1 MTARDHFCLIERHFV
16 STSAPSATPKPP
28 AAPPRSASVGST
40 LTALV
45 RRLHFFAGVLIAPF
59 LLIAAVTGALYA
71 LSPTAEQIVYRQQ
84 LHTDSQGPAK
94 SVAEQVRAAQEVRPD
109 LHLSAV
115 QPATEPGDTTRVLF
129 DDPTLGESERRAVF
143 IDPVTA
149 ESRGELVSY
158 GSSGALPMRTW
169 IDRLHRDLHLGDPG
183 RIYSE
188 LAASWLWVVAVG
200 GLILWVTQIRKR
212 RRATGRGS
220 ILRGVPGLTG
230 RAKTVN
236 RHGVVGVWIAIAL
249 LFLSATGLTWSTY
262 AGQHVSDLRAA
273 MNWTTPA
280 VDASLTGSAAPEG
293 GEHAGHGGGTTA
305 STGGPNIDT
314 VAGIDGALGIARA
327 NGVDGAVEVSIPS
340 DDATAFTVSQRR
352 VSWRASTSSIAVD
365 PSRDAV
371 VDVNRFDDWPVAAK
385 LSSWGVQLHMGL
397 LFGVANQLLLL
408 AVMAALIVM
417 IILGYRSWWQR
428 RGRARR
434 VGAAPGRGALRSLP
448 LPVSAAIVVATAA
461 VGWFLPLLGWPL
473 LAFLVIDAAVTGVS
487 RTKAAD

>member
-1 MTARDHFCLIERHFV
+1 M
-16 STSAPSATPKPP
+16 STSVPSATPKTPP
-28 AAPPRSASVGST
+28 PPRIAPVGPT

-45 RRLHFFAGVLIAPF
+45 RRLHFYAGVLIAPF
-59 LLIAAVTGALYA
+59 LLVAAVTGALYA
-71 LSPTAEQIVYRQQ
+71 LSPTAEQLVYRQQ
-84 LHTDSQGPAK
+84 LHTDAQGPAT
-94 SVAEQVRAAQEVRPD
+94 SVAEQVRAAQLVRPD
-109 LHLSAV
+109 LHLSGV
-115 QPATEPGDTTRVLF
+115 QPATDPGDTTRVLF

-158 GSSGALPMRTW
+158 GSSGALPLRTW

-183 RIYSE
+183 RLYSE
-188 LAASWLWVVAVG
+188 LAASWLWVVALG
-200 GLILWVTQIRKR
+200 GVALWVVQIHKR

-220 ILRGVPGLTG
+220 FLRGVPGLGG
-230 RAKTVN
+230 RARTVN
-236 RHGVVGVWIAIAL
+236 RHGVIGVWIAIAL

-262 AGQHVSDLRAA
+262 AGEHVSDLRAA

-280 VDASLTGSAAPEG
+280 VDASLTGSPTTAG
-293 GEHAGHGGGTTA
+293 GEHAGHGSGA
-305 STGGPNIDT
+305 TGPSADPSLDA
-314 VAGIDGALGIARA
+314 VAEIDGALAIARA
-327 NGVDGAVEVSIPS
+327 NGVDGAVEVHVPT
-340 DDATAFTVSQRR
+340 DDTTAFTVSQRR
-352 VSWRASTSSIAVD
+352 VSWRAGTSSIAVD

-371 VDVNRFDDWPVAAK
+371 VDVNRFDDWPLAAK

-434 VGAAPGRGALRSLP
+434 VGAAPARGTLRSLP
-448 LPVSAAIVVATAA
+448 RPVGVAIVAGAAA

-473 LAFLVIDAAVTGVS
+473 LAFLAIDSAVG
-487 RTKAAD
+487 RRN